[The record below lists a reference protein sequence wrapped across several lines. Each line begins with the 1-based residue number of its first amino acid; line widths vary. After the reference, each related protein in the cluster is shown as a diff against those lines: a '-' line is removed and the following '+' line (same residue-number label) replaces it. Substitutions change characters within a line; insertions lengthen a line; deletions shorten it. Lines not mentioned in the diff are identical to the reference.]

1 MTSVGKGSG
10 DPRGFFVRGRAS
22 QSPSGPA
29 PAGLLVHPSEPRSCR
44 SSSRIGG
51 QPQRSAPPQGAGNRA
66 TVVAFRVTGPTI
78 AGRIGLLCDHATRTA
93 PVIGEGRPLYAY
105 AVSRPSRLPSLPEI
119 PTAAEGGSRP
129 GNEHLA
135 WSLRARRHPGGGC
148 AAVPLGGATRRAAST
163 QRQPDCSMWMLPP
176 IICRRSSTCGTP
188 RGLCGRSVASHR
200 HCRSSSHDSSDIP
213 RHPPP
218 ERVNHDAAPAGIRF
232 MGPDPSAPLGPA
244 SGAP

>member
-105 AVSRPSRLPSLPEI
+105 AVSRPSRLPSLPERYR
-119 PTAAEGGSRP
+119 PRPKAGPGQGMSTWHGLYAPAGTPAGGVQRCLSVVLCD
-129 GNEHLA
+129 E
-135 WSLRARRHPGGGC
+135 RHPLRGNQIAACGC
-148 AAVPLGGATRRAAST
+148 
-163 QRQPDCSMWMLPP
+163 
-176 IICRRSSTCGTP
+176 CRRSSAAGRPPAERPAACAAGASRAIATADHPATTP
-188 RGLCGRSVASHR
+188 RTSHATR
-200 HCRSSSHDSSDIP
+200 RP
-213 RHPPP
+213 R
-218 ERVNHDAAPAGIRF
+218 G
-232 MGPDPSAPLGPA
+232 
-244 SGAP
+244 